1 MTKSEFLIA
10 LILGASAIALWI
22 HARFPGIAPEG
33 LRTAIIHVGVALI
46 VGQAIFPVFQA
57 VLPAMNPF
65 MRGLVLTFLLGL
77 PVLIYSLL
85 SSIWILRILQSALTS
100 RH

>member
-33 LRTAIIHVGVALI
+33 LRTAIIHVGIALI
-46 VGQAIFPVFQA
+46 VGQAIFPAFQV
-57 VLPAMNPF
+57 VLPGMNPLA
-65 MRGLVLTFLLGL
+65 RALVMTFLLGL
-77 PVLIYSLL
+77 PILIYSLL
-85 SSIWILRILQSALTS
+85 SSIWILRILQGALT
-100 RH
+100 RR